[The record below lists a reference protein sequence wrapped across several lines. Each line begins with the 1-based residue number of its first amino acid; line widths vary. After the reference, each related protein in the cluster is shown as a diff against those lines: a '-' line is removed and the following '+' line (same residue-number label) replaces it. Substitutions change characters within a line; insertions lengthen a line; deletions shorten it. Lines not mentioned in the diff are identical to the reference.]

1 MNHPAMRA
9 AHFTTSDTVILPI
22 LRCGWGSSAR
32 SKHHFPMQ
40 NRLKITPSRS
50 SAVTAPVIRPR
61 A

>member
-32 SKHHFPMQ
+32 SKHHFPM
-40 NRLKITPSRS
+40 RKGLLSRPCKTLPTRMN
-50 SAVTAPVIRPR
+50 A
-61 A
+61 